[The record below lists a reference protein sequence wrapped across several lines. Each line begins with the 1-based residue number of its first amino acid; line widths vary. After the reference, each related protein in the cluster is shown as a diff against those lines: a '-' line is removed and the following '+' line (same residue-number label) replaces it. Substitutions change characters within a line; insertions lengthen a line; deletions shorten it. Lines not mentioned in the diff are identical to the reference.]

1 MNAEDLQ
8 AWLLEHAAD
17 ISAFT
22 DYEIELNAEESL
34 RQNLERHWFRDP
46 RWNKP
51 GYAFISL
58 GHDGTGGEVALWS
71 RPRET
76 DATPVVFFGSEG
88 GAGVLTTSPRA
99 FAQALAY
106 GPLVQEYEKGNLDA
120 PSRLSLEANWLLS
133 DGDPEQVEVA
143 KNALARYRLA
153 TEERLG
159 HLPLFE
165 TLVTIPPS
173 VQAEFRNWVTTV
185 QDRASEREARKQR
198 FAAERKREEKRN
210 RASGYAAVGR
220 DRLPPDVSSLMD
232 GHQFA
237 GTCSACGESTDLR
250 LTRFEEFT
258 FGLCFRCYFSN
269 AW

>member
-1 MNAEDLQ
+1 MNAEEIQD
-8 AWLLEHAAD
+8 WLLEHARD

-22 DYEIELNAEESL
+22 DYEIEFNAEASL
-34 RQNLERHWFRDP
+34 RLILERHWFRDP
-46 RWNKP
+46 EWNEP

-58 GHDGTGGEVALWS
+58 GHDGSGGEVAVWL

-88 GAGVLTTSPRA
+88 GAGVLTTSPLA
-99 FAQALAY
+99 LAQALAY
-106 GPLVQEYEKGNLDA
+106 GPLVHEYEKGNLDA
-120 PSRLSLEANWLLS
+120 PSRLSLEDNWCLS
-133 DGDPEQVEVA
+133 DGGPEQVEVA
-143 KNALARYRLA
+143 RNALARYRLA

-159 HLPLFE
+159 PLPPFE
-165 TLVTIPPS
+165 SLIAIPPAM
-173 VQAEFRNWVTTV
+173 QAELRNWVTTV
-185 QDRASEREARKQR
+185 QDRASAREAREQR
-198 FAAERKREEKRN
+198 IAAERKREDKRD
-210 RASGYAAVGR
+210 RASRYAAVGSHR
-220 DRLPPDVSSLMD
+220 FPPNVDSLID

-237 GTCSACGESTDLR
+237 GTCAACGESTELR